1 MMDAPLADGGARP
14 TWVEVDLDAVAHNFR
29 VARAAAGGSA
39 VFPVVKANAYGL
51 GATPVARALAA
62 AGADGFCVAMVEEA
76 RPLREAGIVHPLVI
90 LSGFLPGVEQAVI
103 ELNLQPVLFEMEAAR
118 ALSRLR
124 GGGGAPIPVHVKVDT
139 GMGRMGFPRA
149 KISAV
154 LEELRGLPGIR
165 VASILSHL
173 ACGDALT
180 GEESLRQAERLEWAG
195 DAALPR
201 SLANSAG
208 LLGHPRTRL
217 AWSRPGIM
225 LYGAS
230 PFFPARTWREDGLRP
245 VARWLTRVVAVREV
259 EAGTPLGY
267 GHDFVTRRASRIG
280 VLPVGYAD
288 GYSRCMQ
295 GLARVLIGG
304 ARAPVVGRISMDL
317 TLVDLTDHAGAG
329 IGAPVTL
336 LGEQAGGFIG
346 IEEMAEWMGTIP
358 YEVLCR
364 LGARLP
370 RRHLRAGVN
379 E

>member
-1 MMDAPLADGGARP
+1 MSALLAPAGTRP
-14 TWVEVDLDAVAHNFR
+14 TWVEVELDAVVHNFR
-29 VARAAAGGSA
+29 VARQAAGASA
-39 VFPVVKANAYGL
+39 LFPVVKANAYGL
-51 GATPVARALAA
+51 GALPVARALAA

-76 RPLREAGIVHPLVI
+76 RPLREAGITHPLVI

-118 ALSRLR
+118 ALSRR
-124 GGGGAPIPVHVKVDT
+124 CGERAAPVLVHVKVDT

-154 LEELRGLPGIR
+154 LEELRSLPGIR

-173 ACGDALT
+173 ARGDELA
-180 GEESLRQAERLEWAG
+180 GEESLRQAERLEGAG
-195 DAALPR
+195 DATLPR

-208 LLGHPRTRL
+208 LLGHACTRL

-230 PFFPARTWREDGLRP
+230 PFFPGRTWREDGLRP
-245 VARWLTRVVAVREV
+245 VVRWLTRVVAVREV

-295 GLARVLIGG
+295 GRAQVLIDGL
-304 ARAPVVGRISMDL
+304 RAPVVGRISMDL

-329 IGAPVTL
+329 IGALVTL
-336 LGEQAGGFIG
+336 LGEQGEGFIG

-364 LGARLP
+364 LGARVP
-370 RRHLRAGVN
+370 RRHLSSGV
-379 E
+379 